1 MYSNLFLPSTV
12 SSLSVA
18 CPLFMSDLTARP
30 LFMSDL
36 TALQVLHVRLT
47 KGSYVLRLLSGP
59 RQSEERFLHTNEGI
73 CHCTHCSRCCCCCV
87 QALISVR
94 CGTIR
99 PFDN

>member
-18 CPLFMSDLTARP
+18 CS

-73 CHCTHCSRCCCCCV
+73 CHCTHCSLCCCCCV
-87 QALISVR
+87 QRLISVR
-94 CGTIR
+94 CGSPHLI
-99 PFDN
+99 N